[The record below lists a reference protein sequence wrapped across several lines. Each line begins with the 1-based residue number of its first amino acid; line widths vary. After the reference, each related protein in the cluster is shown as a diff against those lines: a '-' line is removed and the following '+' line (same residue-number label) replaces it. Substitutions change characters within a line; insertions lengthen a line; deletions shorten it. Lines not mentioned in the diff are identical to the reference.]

1 MRKII
6 ALREKARN
14 SGAEYGKTL
23 LFIMRESSLAR
34 ALKETW
40 DSVVEERVA
49 HVVLDE
55 GVQLSL
61 QVPRALAV
69 AYVPVTGTG
78 RREAGGENL
87 WLTSYNAFGDDGD
100 GVGEIDAQRSGPVSP
115 HSALL
120 LLVPPT
126 SLLKE
131 IAAARQMAPAL
142 AKALTLYVQHT
153 TPTKSLLQL
162 SKKLR
167 LNLADLQ
174 LLSLHLI
181 HWRRARPTPPLHPSH
196 IYIVSPLADFSNLSH
211 AARIFAARFA
221 ALPSLVELLGKL
233 SSTAS
238 KGPVPWVTFIPSSDH
253 KAPYMEI
260 LEWLVRGG
268 WVTQLR
274 TFAWVVVSR
283 DVKAEVARQMQREK
297 REKTLAATAE
307 ATLEE
312 DEFED
317 EEIDETIPTPQSEI
331 DARLKRRQSSFGSSA
346 GHSSLLSPRL
356 RPHRTLLPFSPRRK
370 TSDSGSANSAQTA
383 IRISSG
389 RAKHDVS
396 PLRMSRNSS
405 TNTHSRQRRSSSSIQ
420 SRSNV
425 EASSDQGVD
434 SIHASD
440 FEPSIV
446 VSPHK
451 ANALESR
458 WLEFIGQTLPDEDL
472 RLMWPKLLKY
482 FDGSHAI
489 EEITLREAMKRKVV
503 SPMLS
508 RLMGELG
515 LLRIVR
521 HW

>member
-23 LFIMRESSLAR
+23 PFIMRESSLAR

-40 DSVVEERVA
+40 DAVVDGRVA

-61 QVPRALAV
+61 QVPRAFAV
-69 AYVPVTGTG
+69 AYVPATG
-78 RREAGGENL
+78 RKEAGGENL
-87 WLTSYNAFGDDGD
+87 WLTSYDAFVADGD
-100 GVGEIDAQRSGPVSP
+100 GVGDTDARRSGPVSP
-115 HSALL
+115 HSALV
-120 LLVPPT
+120 LLVPPA

-131 IAAARQMAPAL
+131 IAVARQMAPAL

-167 LNLADLQ
+167 LNLSDLQ

-196 IYIVSPLADFSNLSH
+196 IYIVPPLADFSNLSH

-283 DVKAEVARQMQREK
+283 DVKAEVARRMQREK
-297 REKTLAATAE
+297 REKMLAATAE

-312 DEFED
+312 DEYED
-317 EEIDETIPTPQSEI
+317 EEIEEAIPTPQNEV
-331 DARLKRRQSSFGSSA
+331 DARIKRRQSSFGSSA
-346 GHSSLLSPRL
+346 GPASLLSPRL
-356 RPHRTLLPFSPRRK
+356 RPHRTLLPFSSRRK
-370 TSDSGSANSAQTA
+370 TSDSGSTSSAQTA
-383 IRISSG
+383 IRISSSS
-389 RAKHDVS
+389 RAQHDVS
-396 PLRMSRNSS
+396 PLRKSRNSS

-420 SRSNV
+420 SRSNA
-425 EASSDQGVD
+425 EAVADQGVE
-434 SIHASD
+434 SIDASD
-440 FEPSIV
+440 FEPSVV

-458 WLEFIGQTLPDEDL
+458 WLEYIGQTLLDEDL
-472 RLMWPKLLKY
+472 RQMWPKLLKY
-482 FDGSHAI
+482 FDGNHAI

-503 SPMLS
+503 NPILS